1 MVTYE
6 LDGRVAKITMDDGKA
21 NALAIPM
28 LKEVHS
34 AFDQAEKDA
43 AIVLFTGREKYFSAG
58 FDLKVFTETPEDLLE
73 MIHLGGTLCERVLSF
88 PFPVVTASPG
98 HTLAAGTFLTLCA
111 DYRIGLEGDWKYGL
125 NEVKIGL
132 TMPQYVIEM
141 ARQRLT
147 PAEFSRAI
155 VTGRIYTPDEAAAA
169 GFIDTVVSAEDFESA
184 CAEATAEME
193 TLNVEAHAAT
203 KLRARAGTIAALRKA
218 IEEEIE
224 AHMPGEGR
232 AS

>member
-1 MVTYE
+1 M
-6 LDGRVAKITMDDGKA
+6 
-21 NALAIPM
+21 
-28 LKEVHS
+28 
-34 AFDQAEKDA
+34 
-43 AIVLFTGREKYFSAG
+43 REGSQ
-58 FDLKVFTETPEDLLE
+58 L
-73 MIHLGGTLCERVLSF
+73 

-98 HTLAAGTFLTLCA
+98 HTLAAGTFPDPAAPTTGSA
-111 DYRIGLEGDWKYGL
+111 SKGDLKYGL

-155 VTGRIYTPDEAAAA
+155 VTGRIYTPEEAAAA
-169 GFIDTVVSAEDFESA
+169 GFIDTVVSAGDFESA

-203 KLRARAGTIAALRKA
+203 APCPGLHHRRASARRSKRRSRSTCPPGARLPDSGAGAEWHTGRLARRRMQPHRIQPELRAIPDLQHR
-218 IEEEIE
+218 
-224 AHMPGEGR
+224 
-232 AS
+232 

>member
-34 AFDQAEKDA
+34 AFDQAEKDE
-43 AIVLFTGREKYFSAG
+43 AIVLLTGREKYFSAG

-203 KLRARAGTIAALRKA
+203 KLRAAGCSRTESSHSFEPYLT
-218 IEEEIE
+218 
-224 AHMPGEGR
+224 
-232 AS
+232 